1 MTTVAK
7 TIVSSRRN
15 IDGQSK
21 RVEENVK
28 LYMYKPSE
36 LLKHLIANPK
46 MSLSLSA
53 LPDYIYE
60 QRISL
65 IQGDKWKTN
74 PLFQHPMVK
83 TLGPSDLWVGDFVVP
98 SNPDVL
104 PSFIKIF
111 KFYTKDNIIM
121 ADAWV
126 TEYASLPELGDTIIL
141 LCNNTNGPYM
151 LSKHSI
157 FEAHYRAFGSNS
169 TGWNRVRVVPLN
181 LFTDDTSGNRFKKWN
196 KFETVQMLE
205 NIVDDLCELENGV
218 VMHDAEYQE
227 SVLVVAPLNFITAD
241 NMEHA
246 QITCHK
252 SGSTHLN
259 CHKYCHPKPLLSID
273 SIHINHHGSPLR
285 NLDDIR
291 ALIENCE
298 LQHEMTFPGGLT
310 LRTADAHGYKKTRGE
325 VLLQLDAFDS
335 TKDLPVEILHT
346 MMLGPTKYFAFSTIK
361 YLSAGETDQL
371 QAKLRSYHSRAFGH
385 VLGNCLQVKVL
396 NLLGMTL
403 RLWHNNYLLYSMTF
417 FTMSRVERQKIGNI
431 SLYLCE
437 IA

>member
-111 KFYTKDNIIM
+111 SSILRII
-121 ADAWV
+121 
-126 TEYASLPELGDTIIL
+126 S
-141 LCNNTNGPYM
+141 
-151 LSKHSI
+151 
-157 FEAHYRAFGSNS
+157 
-169 TGWNRVRVVPLN
+169 
-181 LFTDDTSGNRFKKWN
+181 
-196 KFETVQMLE
+196 
-205 NIVDDLCELENGV
+205 
-218 VMHDAEYQE
+218 
-227 SVLVVAPLNFITAD
+227 
-241 NMEHA
+241 
-246 QITCHK
+246 
-252 SGSTHLN
+252 
-259 CHKYCHPKPLLSID
+259 
-273 SIHINHHGSPLR
+273 
-285 NLDDIR
+285 
-291 ALIENCE
+291 
-298 LQHEMTFPGGLT
+298 
-310 LRTADAHGYKKTRGE
+310 
-325 VLLQLDAFDS
+325 
-335 TKDLPVEILHT
+335 
-346 MMLGPTKYFAFSTIK
+346 
-361 YLSAGETDQL
+361 
-371 QAKLRSYHSRAFGH
+371 
-385 VLGNCLQVKVL
+385 
-396 NLLGMTL
+396 
-403 RLWHNNYLLYSMTF
+403 
-417 FTMSRVERQKIGNI
+417 
-431 SLYLCE
+431 
-437 IA
+437 